1 MTRTR
6 GLELKVGLFIAAAAI
21 LLVAFVIMLGSFS
34 LGGGYT
40 IYVDYDFSGN
50 IHPGAP
56 VKISGIQ
63 VGKVSS
69 IEFMGGALDETKT
82 RRVQVRLEVW
92 LQDRAREALRQD
104 AEFFINTRGVLGEQ
118 YLEIVP
124 GDDYDHQP
132 IEPGSVLVGNDP
144 PRIDLL
150 MSRLYEVLDTV
161 AEVLHD
167 ERDRIRT
174 LLASSASAVDE
185 VNRLLVDNREA
196 IGTLLVSG
204 NELAREATG
213 TLSRVNQGLGDP
225 SILGKTVRDADT
237 LLVTAN
243 RSLDTLTPEA
253 RALLVDATR
262 ATGLVTE
269 ERVERALV
277 TVDKAADAIGKAGGL
292 IDQVDGLVTDVRQG
306 KGTVG
311 ALLVREEIYADLR
324 EMIRDLKRNPWKFFW
339 KE

>member
-1 MTRTR
+1 MSRTR
-6 GLELKVGLFIAAAAI
+6 ALELKVGLFIAAAAV
-21 LLVAFVIMLGSFS
+21 LLIAFVVLLSSFT

-40 IYVDYDFSGN
+40 IYVDYEFSGN
-50 IHPGAP
+50 IQPGAP
-56 VKISGIQ
+56 VKISGIK
-63 VGKVSS
+63 VGKVTDVM
-69 IEFMGGALDETKT
+69 FLGGKLDETGT
-82 RRVQVRLEVW
+82 RRVQVRVEAW

-124 GDDYDHQP
+124 GNDHENPP
-132 IEPGSVLVGNDP
+132 IEPGSILVGNDP
-144 PRIDLL
+144 PRVDLL
-150 MSRLYEVLDTV
+150 MSRLYDVLEAV
-161 AEVLHD
+161 SGVLRD
-167 ERDRIRT
+167 ERERIRT
-174 LLASSASAVDE
+174 LLTSSASAVDE
-185 VNRLLVDNREA
+185 VNRLLVDNREN
-196 IGTLLVSG
+196 IGELLVSS
-204 NELAREATG
+204 NQLAREATD
-213 TLSRVNQGLGDP
+213 TLVRVNQGLGDP
-225 SILGKTVRDADT
+225 SILGKTVRDADA

-243 RSLDTLTPEA
+243 QSLDTLTPEA

-262 ATGLVTE
+262 TTSLVTE
-269 ERVERALV
+269 ERVERALLAA
-277 TVDKAADAIGKAGGL
+277 DKAADAIGKAGGL